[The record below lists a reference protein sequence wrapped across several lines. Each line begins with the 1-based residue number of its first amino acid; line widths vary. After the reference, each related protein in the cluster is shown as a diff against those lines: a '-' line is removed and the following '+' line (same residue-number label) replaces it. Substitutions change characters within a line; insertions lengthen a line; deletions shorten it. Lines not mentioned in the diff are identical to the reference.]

1 MSTVE
6 SASTIDRFRQA
17 LARCGLFERRELDAL
32 IRSAPAPARSDA
44 RRLADHLVEKSH
56 LTHFQAAKLLK
67 GVWQGLVL
75 GRYQILAPLGR
86 GGMSTVYL
94 ARVRGEAPRNAERG
108 TRSAEPEGGHPFRAS
123 SSPLRALKVLPPKM
137 ARTDERKLARFLRE
151 MELAE
156 RVSHPHL
163 TQTFDAGQI
172 QGVYY
177 IAMEYIRGQSLT
189 RRVNEHGPLPVARAA
204 RLFSEVA
211 AGIGHAHQ
219 KGLIH
224 RDLKPS
230 NIMVTPNGHAKVLDL
245 GFALSLDEELP
256 ADKTILGGQGYV
268 VGTMDYIAPEQV
280 DDPTGVDHRADLYS
294 LGCSLYFALT
304 GQPPFPGGTS
314 IQKMQRHRTEY
325 PEPLA
330 ELNPTVPADF
340 ARLVARLMD
349 KDPRRRYPD
358 AEAVR
363 QALWP
368 WAAGDPALQLD
379 VALHE
384 SEEQTIHEVES
395 AHSDAPSVW
404 DAIPLVPLRTG
415 ASGSAPAVEAAAD
428 GLQQPEGSPAKFYR
442 EPVGDSLSG
451 SSEVRQL
458 TTDGGKEIPFLLD
471 SLHPL
476 LRAFIYVVALVIV
489 TLLIITLRG

>member
-6 SASTIDRFRQA
+6 SAAGIDRFLQA
-17 LARCGLFERRELDAL
+17 LARCGLFQRRELDAF
-32 IRSAPAPARSDA
+32 IRAAPAAARSDA
-44 RRLADHLVEKSH
+44 RRLADHFVEKNH
-56 LTHFQAAKLLK
+56 LSHFQATKLLK

-75 GRYQILAPLGR
+75 GPYQILAPLGR

-94 ARVRGEAPRNAERG
+94 ARVRGAVPKSAERG
-108 TRSAEPEGGHPFRAS
+108 TRSAEPFRAPS
-123 SSPLRALKVLPPKM
+123 SALRALKVLPPKM

-211 AGIGHAHQ
+211 AGLGHAHQ

-245 GFALSLDEELP
+245 GLALSLDEELP

-280 DDPTGVDHRADLYS
+280 DDPTGVDHRADLYA
-294 LGCSLYFALT
+294 LGCSLYFGLT

-314 IQKMQRHRTEY
+314 IQKMQRHRTEHA
-325 PEPLA
+325 EPVA

-368 WAAGDPALQLD
+368 WAAGDPALPLD

-404 DAIPLVPLRTG
+404 DAVPLVHFRPG
-415 ASGSAPAVEAAAD
+415 ASGTAPAAEELAAD
-428 GLQQPEGSPAKFYR
+428 GLQQPEGAPAKLY
-442 EPVGDSLSG
+442 GDSLSG

-458 TTDGGKEIPFLLD
+458 TTDDREHTTAQEHPFLFD

-476 LRAFIYVVALVIV
+476 LRALIYMVALMIV
-489 TLLIITLRG
+489 TLLIVTLRG